1 MASQKPIIVL
11 IHGAFLSP
19 LHYRKIIEPL
29 RSQGYIVLSPPMAT
43 TGIDDSVA
51 GKTYVDDVKRLL
63 DCLLPYLDEGREAVV
78 VGHSQGGIAASALTE
93 GQTIEDRKAKG
104 LKGGIKSVIYL
115 TALAIPMKGASL
127 LSILG
132 GAPAAETQKPEEA
145 PPNNLW
151 AEQGPFYVLT
161 ESALSSMNSDFP
173 ISEEDHKE
181 VTRSLMHQSKASLE
195 APIQFCAADVT
206 VPKTYI
212 VCTEDKSLPAPL
224 QEQLA
229 HATGCDIVRLPVTH
243 FPFFESGDSSKKVV
257 DAIVDAAGK

>member
-1 MASQKPIIVL
+1 MASQKPVIVL

-19 LHYRKIIEPL
+19 LHYRKLIEPL

-51 GKTYVDDVKRLL
+51 GKTYVDDVKRIL

-115 TALAIPMKGASL
+115 TALAIPQKGLSL

-132 GAPAAETQKPEEA
+132 QTPAADVPDI
-145 PPNNLW
+145 W
-151 AEQGPFYVLT
+151 VEQGPFYVLT
-161 ESALSSMNSDFP
+161 ESALSSKNNDLP
-173 ISEEDHKE
+173 ISEEERME
-181 VTRSLMHQSKASLE
+181 VARSMMHQSKASLE
-195 APIQFCAADVT
+195 APIQFSAADVT

-243 FPFFESGDSSKKVV
+243 FPFFESGDSPKKVV
-257 DAIVDAAGK
+257 DAIVDIVGK